1 MSSVKKSKRRK
12 CSFRYERK
20 LQKQGF
26 LRIAGVD
33 EVGRGALCGPV
44 VAAAVLLDRRPA
56 IRGIRDSK
64 ALTAN
69 QRVRLRPRILRVAV
83 SYGIGIVSAEEIDR
97 YNIYQATLR
106 AMHIA
111 LSQLSPAPDFIL
123 IDGSPVRGL
132 AIPHLNVVKGDAR
145 CISIAAAS
153 IVAKVTRDQLMKS
166 YASMYPMY
174 DWVRNK
180 GYSCKS
186 HFAALKNY
194 GPTSIHRR
202 SFRPVLVE
210 PQLSLIDDG
219 NST

>member
-1 MSSVKKSKRRK
+1 MPSVKKSRRRCTFK
-12 CSFRYERK
+12 YERK
-20 LQKQGF
+20 LQGQGF

-44 VAAAVLLDRRPA
+44 VAAAVLLDRMPRVH
-56 IRGIRDSK
+56 GIRDSK
-64 ALTAN
+64 SLTAK
-69 QRVRLRPRILRVAV
+69 QRVRLRPKIIRAAMSWGV
-83 SYGIGIVSAEEIDR
+83 GIVSAEEVDR
-97 YNIYQATLR
+97 YNIYQATLI
-106 AMHIA
+106 AMHQA
-111 LSQLSPAPDFIL
+111 LLQLSPVPDFIL

-132 AIPHLNVVKGDAR
+132 SIPHLNVVKGDVR

-186 HFAALKNY
+186 HFEALKQY
-194 GPTSIHRR
+194 GPTSLHRR
-202 SFRPVLVE
+202 SFKPVHSV
-210 PQLSLIDDG
+210 PQLSLINDENHG
-219 NST
+219 